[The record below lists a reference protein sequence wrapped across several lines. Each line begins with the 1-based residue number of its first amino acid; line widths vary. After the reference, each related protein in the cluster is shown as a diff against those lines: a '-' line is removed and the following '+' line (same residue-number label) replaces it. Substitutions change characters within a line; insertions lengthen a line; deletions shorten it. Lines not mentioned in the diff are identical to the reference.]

1 MSDLIYRRPDD
12 YDLEHE
18 DDDRDV
24 QFYCELMRRL
34 APQRVLELGCGSGR
48 LTLALAE
55 FAPHMDSLIV
65 GIDLEEAMLDRA
77 REKARGLDAAAR
89 ERLRLLNGDMR
100 SWTADEPFD
109 LVLIPCSSITH
120 LLTLDDR
127 LAVWKRVHG
136 NLRPGGRF
144 VIDITMP
151 NIRAFAESLQTPP
164 RALMEVDS
172 DTTDPETGRR
182 LVRYRATSFD
192 AWRQRATIRFFY
204 DRFED
209 GRHERYV
216 SDFES
221 HVYFPDELRLL
232 FLHTGFEIEAVYG
245 DYRFREPRS
254 SSREVVMVGRRLA
267 DRGGC

>member
-1 MSDLIYRRPDD
+1 MNDLIYRRPDD

-24 QFYCELMRRL
+24 KFYCELVRRL
-34 APQRVLELGCGSGR
+34 AARRVLELGCGSGR
-48 LTLALAE
+48 LTIALAE
-55 FAPHMDSLIV
+55 LAPQTDSRIV
-65 GIDLEEAMLDRA
+65 GIDLEGAMLDRA
-77 REKARGLDAAAR
+77 REKAGELGAAAR
-89 ERLRLLNGDMR
+89 QRLTLLEGDMR

-127 LAVWKRVHG
+127 LAAWRRAYG

-164 RALMEVDS
+164 RALLEVDS

-192 AWRQRATIRFFY
+192 AWQQRATIRFFY

-209 GRHERYV
+209 NRHERYV

-232 FLHTGFEIEAVYG
+232 FLHAGFEMEAVYG

-254 SSREVVMVGRRLA
+254 ASREVVMVGRRGA
-267 DRGGC
+267 